1 MKVNKRYTSQ
11 RGTTSLKS
19 HRGQNKTPSNILYHC
34 CLAKHQHPKVG
45 RRAGRGKKGGREE
58 RKENVAALARTGG
71 VNSSLTMGI
80 PGPVL
85 EDAEGAAVFANCKV
99 SIGELCEECKDL
111 VHL

>member
-1 MKVNKRYTSQ
+1 MLSGQTPTPEGGEESREGKEGRKR
-11 RGTTSLKS
+11 
-19 HRGQNKTPSNILYHC
+19 
-34 CLAKHQHPKVG
+34 
-45 RRAGRGKKGGREE
+45 

-71 VNSSLTMGI
+71 VNASLTMGI

>member
-1 MKVNKRYTSQ
+1 
-11 RGTTSLKS
+11 
-19 HRGQNKTPSNILYHC
+19 
-34 CLAKHQHPKVG
+34 
-45 RRAGRGKKGGREE
+45 
-58 RKENVAALARTGG
+58 VAALARTGG
-71 VNSSLTMGI
+71 VNASLTMGI